1 MCGRF
6 VFFDV
11 DKLSERFNLK
21 SNIKLNLKP
30 SYNITPTSDFPVIIM
45 KDSAT
50 LEMMKWG
57 LIPNWAKELNVQNQ
71 MINARA
77 ETLTVKPS
85 FKNLIKSK
93 RCLIPSNGFY
103 EWKKEDNKKIP
114 FFISF
119 KNMELFSFAGL
130 YDIWKDPLNN
140 REYKSFT
147 IITTKANSLISGI
160 HDRMP
165 VILKLEDEKIWL
177 DNNIDDI
184 KTLTNLLKPFDSD
197 KMLMYRVSNK
207 VNNPKNDFKELLDP
221 IN

>member
-30 SYNITPTSDFPVIIM
+30 SYNITPTSDFSVIIM

-57 LIPNWAKELNVQNQ
+57 LIPNWAKELNVQNK

-147 IITTKANSLISGI
+147 IITTKANSLISDI

-165 VILKLEDEKIWL
+165 VILKQEDEKIWL
-177 DNNIDDI
+177 DNNINDI

-207 VNNPKNDFKELLDP
+207 VNNPKNDFKELLGP

>member
-21 SNIKLNLKP
+21 SDIKLNLKP
-30 SYNITPTSDFPVIIM
+30 SYNIAPTSDFPVIIM
-45 KDSAT
+45 KDSVT

-77 ETLTVKPS
+77 ETISEKPS

-147 IITTKANSLISGI
+147 IITTKANSLISDI

-165 VILKLEDEKIWL
+165 VILKQEDEKIWL

>member
-11 DKLSERFNLK
+11 DKLSERFNLQ
-21 SNIKLNLKP
+21 NDITLNLKS
-30 SYNITPTSDFPVIIM
+30 SYNIAPTSDFPVVIM
-45 KDSAT
+45 KDTIT
-50 LEMMKWG
+50 LEIMKWG
-57 LIPNWAKELNVQNQ
+57 LIPYWAKELNIQNQ

-77 ETLTVKPS
+77 ETLTEKPS

-114 FFISF
+114 FFISL

-147 IITTKANSLISGI
+147 IITTMSNSLISNI

-165 VILKLEDEKIWL
+165 VILKQEDEKIWL
-177 DNNIDDI
+177 DKNIDDI
-184 KTLTNLLKPFDSD
+184 KTLTNILKPFDSD
-197 KMLMYRVSNK
+197 KMQMYRVSNK
-207 VNNPKNDFKELLDP
+207 VNNPKNDSKELLDP